1 MKKFDYRCILIL
13 LAALWSLSACEHK
26 ELCYE
31 YPHVASVYVDFDW
44 RDAPDARPAGMCV
57 IFYPADGEGRARRY
71 DFQGTTGGQIDIPV
85 GRYRALCYNN
95 DTETVLFDGTDDFY
109 TYEAFTREGSIFE
122 SIYGSTAARAPRA
135 DDQRVVISP
144 DMMWGCT
151 ATEVEIDE
159 QGVSYVCLPL
169 DEAEEAQPQATHTRQ
184 LITLYPHE
192 LVCTYTY
199 EIRHVKGLER
209 ASQMCG
215 TLSGMAPSLLLSSET
230 LDDES
235 VTLPFAASF
244 ANDSTVA
251 GRFLTFGHSP
261 TNPQPHRMLLYV
273 WMRDGSRFC
282 YGTEGGKF
290 DVTGQVHSA
299 PDKRHVHLVIDG
311 LDLPQPIGDDG
322 NFDASTDDWLEI
334 NEDIHL

>member
-1 MKKFDYRCILIL
+1 MKKLDYLNILAL
-13 LAALWSLSACEHK
+13 LIAVWSLSACEHK

-31 YPHVASVYVDFDW
+31 YPHIASVYVEFDW
-44 RDAPDARPAGMCV
+44 RDAPTASPAGMCV
-57 IFYPADGEGRARRY
+57 FFYSADDEGRMRRY
-71 DFQGTTGGQIDIPV
+71 DFQGTTGGQIEIPV
-85 GRYRALCYNN
+85 GRYQVLCFNN
-95 DTETVLFDGTDDFY
+95 DTETVLFDGTDSLH
-109 TYEAFTREGSIFE
+109 TYRAFTREGSIFE
-122 SIYGSTAARAPRA
+122 SIYGSTATHAPRA

-144 DMMWGCT
+144 DMIWGCT
-151 ATEVEIDE
+151 DTEVEIDG
-159 QGVSYVCLPL
+159 QGITYV
-169 DEAEEAQPQATHTRQ
+169 
-184 LITLYPHE
+184 TLYPHE

-215 TLSGMAPSLLLSSET
+215 TMSGMSPSLLLSSET

-244 ANDSTVA
+244 KNDSTVV

-273 WMRDGSRFC
+273 WMRDGTRFC
-282 YGTEGGKF
+282 YGTEGDKF
-290 DVTGQVHSA
+290 DVTEQIHSA
-299 PDKRHVHLVIDG
+299 PDRRHVHLVIDG
-311 LDLPQPIGDDG
+311 LDLPEPIGEDG
-322 NFDASTDDWLEI
+322 NYDASADDWQEI